1 MKPGSAVEM
10 PGAWKTRKTEP
21 SFPFVSHSPWKSLR
35 DCHIPT
41 APAMAVF
48 LIGKR
53 NPKTKKGAQPERELE
68 LHPFRLILGLE
79 NASGY
84 RRLNARIVDPAATP
98 MYWSPSTI
106 YVIGPA
112 FQFWPVLKC
121 QSSFPFCE
129 SAAMKAPSPS
139 P

>member
-79 NASGY
+79 NAIPELVGRFLKASCA
-84 RRLNARIVDPAATP
+84 ARALETRTDRWLP
-98 MYWSPSTI
+98 
-106 YVIGPA
+106 
-112 FQFWPVLKC
+112 
-121 QSSFPFCE
+121 QS
-129 SAAMKAPSPS
+129 A
-139 P
+139 